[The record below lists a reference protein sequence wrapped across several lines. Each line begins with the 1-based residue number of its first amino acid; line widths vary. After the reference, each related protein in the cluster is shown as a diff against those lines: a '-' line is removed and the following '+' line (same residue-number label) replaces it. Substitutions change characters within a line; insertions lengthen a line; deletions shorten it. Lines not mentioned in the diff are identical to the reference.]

1 MDAKRIKITDFTSML
16 NESKDNKELFPCML
30 YVDFYTTSGNVINSS
45 IDIQDE
51 KEWDEALSL
60 LCEFISYLG
69 KDENRNISINGLTIN
84 SKFLVAIRL
93 EVTMSEE

>member
-1 MDAKRIKITDFTSML
+1 MDAKRIKITDFKSML
-16 NESKDNKELFPCML
+16 DESKDKKELFPCML
-30 YVDFYTTSGNVINSS
+30 YVDFYTTSGNVINPS

-51 KEWDEALSL
+51 KELDEALDL

-69 KDENRNISINGLTIN
+69 RDENRNISINGLTIN

-93 EVTMSEE
+93 KVAMSEE

>member
-1 MDAKRIKITDFTSML
+1 MDTKRIRITDFTSML
-16 NESKDNKELFPCML
+16 KESKDKKELFPCML

-45 IDIQDE
+45 IDIEDE
-51 KEWDEALSL
+51 EEWNEALDL

-93 EVTMSEE
+93 EVAMSEE

>member
-16 NESKDNKELFPCML
+16 DESKDKKELFPCML

-45 IDIQDE
+45 VDIKDE
-51 KEWDEALSL
+51 EEWCEALNL
-60 LCEFISYLG
+60 LGEFISCIG
-69 KDENRNISINGLTIN
+69 KNENRSISINGLTIN

-93 EVTMSEE
+93 EVAISEE

>member
-1 MDAKRIKITDFTSML
+1 MDTKRIRITDFTSML
-16 NESKDNKELFPCML
+16 KESKDKKELFPCML

-45 IDIQDE
+45 IDIEDE
-51 KEWDEALSL
+51 EEWNEALDL

-84 SKFLVAIRL
+84 SKFLVAISL
-93 EVTMSEE
+93 I

>member
-16 NESKDNKELFPCML
+16 KESKDKKELFPCML

-51 KEWDEALSL
+51 EECNEVFNL

-69 KDENRNISINGLTIN
+69 KDENRDISINGLTIN

-93 EVTMSEE
+93 EVAISEE